1 MQFGMA
7 RRLGAALALTC
18 GLAVCGT
25 AQAQHVVT
33 EDEAAKLTLEAL
45 TAPPPPPRPIYRAYL
60 HRAMASRIVWR
71 DRRNEGVSR
80 DEGWRGERWH
90 ERATTRVAE
99 RHLIRRSGSSGHVV
113 RLHHH
118 R

>member
-45 TAPPPPPRPIYRAYL
+45 TCAAAAAAPDLPRLSAPRDGVP
-60 HRAMASRIVWR
+60 HRLA
-71 DRRNEGVSR
+71 
-80 DEGWRGERWH
+80 
-90 ERATTRVAE
+90 
-99 RHLIRRSGSSGHVV
+99 
-113 RLHHH
+113 
-118 R
+118 